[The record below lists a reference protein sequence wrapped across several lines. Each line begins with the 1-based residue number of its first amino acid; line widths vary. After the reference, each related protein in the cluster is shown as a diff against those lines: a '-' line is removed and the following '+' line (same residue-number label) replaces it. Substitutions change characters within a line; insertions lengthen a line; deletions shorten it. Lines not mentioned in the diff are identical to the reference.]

1 MSFRLE
7 TELGLDA
14 SLTPA
19 CNAMHARMG
28 KSIYATKVCASFS
41 KQAKEITFFEGMTG
55 TYNGDIKHGHIA
67 TDSGW
72 TYGGY
77 SASQTVHQKYS
88 VNELI
93 MFIP

>member
-1 MSFRLE
+1 MTVVCSAR
-7 TELGLDA
+7 
-14 SLTPA
+14 
-19 CNAMHARMG
+19 HARMG

-88 VNELI
+88 ANELN